1 MVDGVP
7 APAAEREIQKGRTH
21 MSKYNS
27 VSPEIAKQLEAVVGE
42 QRFYMGERIREDY
55 CHDEMPLYGKHRPE
69 CVCEVESTEEVAA
82 ILKICNE
89 NHVPVTPRGAGTSL
103 TGASVPLH
111 GGVIVC
117 TERMNKI
124 LGYDLNNLAVR
135 VQPGVLLQ
143 DLAADAEAHGLM
155 YPPDPGSKTSSVG
168 GNVAT
173 NAGGMRAVKYGVTRD
188 YVLALTVVLATG
200 EVMQLGKT
208 VCKTS
213 TGYSLLHLMVGSEG
227 TLGIITEMTL
237 KLIPKPSMDVSL
249 ILPFADM
256 ASCIA
261 TVPKI
266 KMANLDPQSIEFMGA
281 DIVKSSAEFSGKQI
295 FPTEVNGQEVGASIL
310 VTFVGESEDELDGKM
325 EKLGELAEACGAID
339 TLVVD
344 TPTLKKE
351 VWEARS
357 AFLTAIEADTKY
369 MDELDV
375 VVPVDKIADYLFFVR
390 SVGDEVGLSVR
401 NFGHAGDGNLH
412 IYACSNDLDFDE
424 FWRRNEILMAKC
436 YTECKNIGGQVSGE
450 HGIGHAKK
458 QYLEE
463 SVGEVPFRLMQE
475 IKGVFDPNGILNP
488 GKVCS

>member
-1 MVDGVP
+1 
-7 APAAEREIQKGRTH
+7 
-21 MSKYNS
+21 MSKYNP
-27 VSPEIAKQLEAVVGE
+27 VTAEIAEQLRAIVGDA
-42 QRFYMGERIREDY
+42 RFYIGERIRDDFS
-55 CHDEMPLYGKHRPE
+55 HDEMPIYGKQAPE
-69 CVCEVESTEEVAA
+69 CVCEVESTEEVSA
-82 ILKICNE
+82 IMKICNE
-89 NHVPVTPRGAGTSL
+89 NHIPVTPRGAGTGL
-103 TGASVPLH
+103 AGGCVPLY
-111 GGVIVC
+111 GGVVVC
-117 TERMNKI
+117 TARMNKI
-124 LGYDLNNLAVR
+124 LGYDLDNLAVR

-173 NAGGMRAVKYGVTRD
+173 NAGGMRAVKYGSTRD
-188 YVLALTVVLATG
+188 YVLALTVVLPNG
-200 EVMQLGKT
+200 DVMNIGKT

-213 TGYSLLHLMVGSEG
+213 TGYSLVNLMVGSEG
-227 TLGIITEMTL
+227 TLGIITEMTM
-237 KLIPKPSMDVSL
+237 KLIPQPGMNVSL
-249 ILPFADM
+249 ILPFSDM
-256 ASCIA
+256 STCIA

-281 DIVKSSAEFSGKQI
+281 DIVESSANFSGKNI
-295 FPTEVNGQEVGASIL
+295 FPTVVNGQKVGASIL
-310 VTFVGESEDELDGKM
+310 VTFVGDSEEELDEKMAKLDELG
-325 EKLGELAEACGAID
+325 AENGAMD
-339 TLVVD
+339 TLVID

-351 VWEARS
+351 VWAARS
-357 AFLTAIEADTKY
+357 DFLNAIEADTKY

-375 VVPVDKIADYLFFVR
+375 VVPVDKIAEYLMFVR
-390 SVGDEVGLSVR
+390 NVGDEIGLTVR

-424 FWRRNEILMAKC
+424 FWKRNEALMAKC
-436 YTECKNIGGQVSGE
+436 YTECARIGGQVSGE

-463 SVGEVPFRLMQE
+463 SVGEVPYRIMQA

>member
-1 MVDGVP
+1 
-7 APAAEREIQKGRTH
+7 
-21 MSKYNS
+21 MSQFNT
-27 VSPEIAKQLEAVVGE
+27 VSPEVAAQLAAVVGE
-42 QRFYMGERIREDY
+42 KRFYMGDRVREDY
-55 CHDEMPLYGKHRPE
+55 SHDEMPLYGKHAPE

-82 ILKICNE
+82 IMKICNE
-89 NHVPVTPRGAGTSL
+89 NHIPVTPRGAGTGL
-103 TGASVPLH
+103 AGGCVPLY

-117 TERMNKI
+117 TARMNKI
-124 LGYDLNNLAVR
+124 LSYDLDNMAVH

-143 DLAADAEAHGLM
+143 DLAADAETHGLM
-155 YPPDPGSKTSSVG
+155 YPPDPGSKTSTVG

-173 NAGGMRAVKYGVTRD
+173 NAGGMRAVKYGSTRD
-188 YVLALTVVLATG
+188 YVLALTVVLANG
-200 EVMQLGKT
+200 EIMNIGKT

-227 TLGIITEMTL
+227 TLGIITEMTM
-237 KLIPKPSMDVSL
+237 KLVPRPSKNVSL
-249 ILPFADM
+249 ILPFDDM
-256 ASCIA
+256 TTCIA
-261 TVPKI
+261 AVPKI

-281 DIVKSSAEFSGKQI
+281 DIVDSSSEFSGKKI
-295 FPTEVNGQEVGASIL
+295 FPSVVNGQKVGASIL
-310 VTFVGESEDELDGKM
+310 VTFVGDSEDELYDKM
-325 EKLGELAEACGAID
+325 EKLDALGAQNGAID

-351 VWEARS
+351 VWAARS
-357 AFLTAIEADTKY
+357 AFLTAIESDTKH

-375 VVPVDKIADYLFFVR
+375 VVPVDKIAEYLMFVR

-412 IYACSNDLDFDE
+412 IYACSNDLDFEE

-463 SVGEVPFRLMQE
+463 SVGEVPFRLMQA

>member
-1 MVDGVP
+1 MKQFNV
-7 APAAEREIQKGRTH
+7 
-21 MSKYNS
+21 
-27 VSPEIAKQLEAVVGE
+27 VSPEVAAQLAAVVGE
-42 QRFYMGERIREDY
+42 KRFYMGDRVREDY
-55 CHDEMPLYGKHRPE
+55 SHDEMPLYGKHAPE

-82 ILKICNE
+82 IMKICNE
-89 NHVPVTPRGAGTSL
+89 NKIPVTPRGAGTGL
-103 TGASVPLH
+103 AGGCVPLY

-117 TERMNKI
+117 TARMNKI
-124 LGYDLNNLAVR
+124 LSYDLDNMAVR

-143 DLAADAEAHGLM
+143 DLAADAETHGLM
-155 YPPDPGSKTSSVG
+155 YPPDPGSKTSTVG

-173 NAGGMRAVKYGVTRD
+173 NAGGMRAVKYGSTRD
-188 YVLALTVVLATG
+188 YVLALTVVLANG
-200 EVMQLGKT
+200 EIMNIGKT

-227 TLGIITEMTL
+227 TLGIITEMTM
-237 KLIPKPSMDVSL
+237 KLVPRPSKNVSL

-256 ASCIA
+256 TTCIA

-281 DIVKSSAEFSGKQI
+281 DIVDSSSEFSGKKI
-295 FPTEVNGQEVGASIL
+295 FPSVVNGQKVGASIL
-310 VTFVGESEDELDGKM
+310 VTFVGDSDDELYGKM
-325 EKLGELAEACGAID
+325 EKLDALGEQNGAID

-351 VWEARS
+351 VWAARS
-357 AFLTAIEADTKY
+357 AFLTAIESDTKH

-375 VVPVDKIADYLFFVR
+375 VVPVDKIADYLMLVR

-412 IYACSNDLDFDE
+412 IYACSNDLDFEE

-463 SVGEVPFRLMQE
+463 SVGEVPFRLMQA
-475 IKGVFDPNGILNP
+475 IKDVFDPNGILNP

>member
-1 MVDGVP
+1 MKQFNV
-7 APAAEREIQKGRTH
+7 
-21 MSKYNS
+21 
-27 VSPEIAKQLEAVVGE
+27 VSPEVAAQLAAVVGE
-42 QRFYMGERIREDY
+42 KRFYMGDRVREDY
-55 CHDEMPLYGKHRPE
+55 SHDEMPLYGKHAPE

-82 ILKICNE
+82 IMKICNE
-89 NHVPVTPRGAGTSL
+89 NKIPVTPRGAGTGL
-103 TGASVPLH
+103 AGGCVPLY

-117 TERMNKI
+117 TARMNKI
-124 LGYDLNNLAVR
+124 LSYDLDNLAVR

-143 DLAADAEAHGLM
+143 DLAADAETHGLM
-155 YPPDPGSKTSSVG
+155 YPPDPGSKTSTVG

-173 NAGGMRAVKYGVTRD
+173 NAGGMRAVKYGSTRD
-188 YVLALTVVLATG
+188 YVLALTVVLANG
-200 EVMQLGKT
+200 EIMNIGKT

-227 TLGIITEMTL
+227 TLGIITEMTM
-237 KLIPKPSMDVSL
+237 KLVPRPSKNVSL

-256 ASCIA
+256 TTCIA

-281 DIVKSSAEFSGKQI
+281 DIVDSSSEFSGKKI
-295 FPTEVNGQEVGASIL
+295 FPSVVNGQKVGASIL
-310 VTFVGESEDELDGKM
+310 VTFVGDSDDELYGKM
-325 EKLGELAEACGAID
+325 EKLDALGEQNGAID

-351 VWEARS
+351 VWAARS
-357 AFLTAIEADTKY
+357 AFLTAIESDTKH

-375 VVPVDKIADYLFFVR
+375 VVPVDKIADYLMFVR

-412 IYACSNDLDFDE
+412 IYACSNDLDFEE

-463 SVGEVPFRLMQE
+463 SVGEVPFRLMQA
-475 IKGVFDPNGILNP
+475 IKDVFDPNGILNP

>member
-1 MVDGVP
+1 MK
-7 APAAEREIQKGRTH
+7 EF
-21 MSKYNS
+21 NS
-27 VSPEIAKQLEAVVGE
+27 VSPEIAAQLAAVVGE
-42 QRFYMGERIREDY
+42 RRFYMGDRVREDY
-55 CHDEMPLYGKHRPE
+55 THDEMPIYGKHMPE
-69 CVCEVESTEEVAA
+69 CVCEVESTEEVSA
-82 ILKICNE
+82 ILKICND
-89 NHVPVTPRGAGTSL
+89 NRIPVTPRGAGTSL
-103 TGASVPLH
+103 TGACVPLH
-111 GGVIVC
+111 GGVVVC

-124 LGYDLNNLAVR
+124 LGYDLDNMAVH

-155 YPPDPGSKTSSVG
+155 YPPDPGSKTSTVG

-188 YVLALTVVLATG
+188 YVLALTVVLASG
-200 EVMQLGKT
+200 EVMHLGKT

-237 KLIPKPSMDVSL
+237 KLVPQPGMNVSVL
-249 ILPFADM
+249 LPFFDM
-256 ASCIA
+256 ETCIA

-281 DIVKSSAEFSGKQI
+281 DIVESSSSFSGKKI
-295 FPTEVNGQEVGASIL
+295 FPTVVNKKDVGASIL
-310 VTFVGESEDELDGKM
+310 VTFGGETEDELYEKM
-325 EKLGELAEACGAID
+325 EKLDALGQTCGAID

-351 VWEARS
+351 VWTARS
-357 AFLTAIEADTKY
+357 AFLTAIESDTKY

-375 VVPVDKIADYLFFVR
+375 VVPVDKIASYLMFVHD
-390 SVGDEVGLSVR
+390 VGEEYGLTVR

-412 IYACSNDLDFDE
+412 IYACSNDLEFDE
-424 FWRRNEILMAKC
+424 FWRRNKLLMQRC
-436 YTECKNIGGQVSGE
+436 YTECARIGGQLSGE

-458 QYLEE
+458 EYLEE
-463 SVGEVPFRLMQE
+463 SVGEVPLRMMQA
-475 IKGVFDPNGILNP
+475 IKAVFDPNGILNP
-488 GKVCS
+488 GKVVS

>member
-1 MVDGVP
+1 MKQFNV
-7 APAAEREIQKGRTH
+7 
-21 MSKYNS
+21 
-27 VSPEIAKQLEAVVGE
+27 VSPEVAAQLAAVVGE
-42 QRFYMGERIREDY
+42 KRFYMGDRVREDY
-55 CHDEMPLYGKHRPE
+55 SHDEMPLYGKHAPE

-82 ILKICNE
+82 IMKICNE
-89 NHVPVTPRGAGTSL
+89 NKIPVTPRGAGTGL
-103 TGASVPLH
+103 AGGCVPLY

-117 TERMNKI
+117 TARMNKI
-124 LGYDLNNLAVR
+124 LSYDLDNMAVR

-143 DLAADAEAHGLM
+143 DLAADAETHGLM
-155 YPPDPGSKTSSVG
+155 YPPDPGSKTSTVG

-173 NAGGMRAVKYGVTRD
+173 NAGGMRAVKYGSTRD
-188 YVLALTVVLATG
+188 YVLALTVVLANG
-200 EVMQLGKT
+200 EIMNIGKT

-227 TLGIITEMTL
+227 TLGIITEMTM
-237 KLIPKPSMDVSL
+237 KLVPRPSKNVSL

-256 ASCIA
+256 TTCIA

-281 DIVKSSAEFSGKQI
+281 DIVDSSSEFSGKKI
-295 FPTEVNGQEVGASIL
+295 FPSVVNGQKVGASIL
-310 VTFVGESEDELDGKM
+310 VTFVGDSDDELYGKM
-325 EKLGELAEACGAID
+325 EKLDALGEQNGAID

-351 VWEARS
+351 VWAARS
-357 AFLTAIEADTKY
+357 AFLTAIESDTKH

-375 VVPVDKIADYLFFVR
+375 VVPVDKIADYLMFVR

-412 IYACSNDLDFDE
+412 IYACSNDLDFEE

-463 SVGEVPFRLMQE
+463 SVGEVPFRLMQA
-475 IKGVFDPNGILNP
+475 IKDVFDPNGILNP